1 MSPEQIFLGVLL
13 LLHLSE
19 YCLWVPS
26 GSAVFRRRG
35 RGWETVTRGAIIET
49 RRGSLHW
56 VYPLPGLSR
65 AYRVEEPAL
74 LGSGSLPDGASR
86 KAEAFDPAA
95 SERRRLEVVAL
106 FRPLRWVSLG
116 LTILILAGVPLGL
129 QCLGWGPTLR
139 VGIPVILLLMGCN
152 AVVLFQ
158 RHRSAFPEASDDR
171 WRLVLSACL
180 SPLAATRSWDLAQKD
195 ALAGFH
201 PVAVA
206 AALPGFRDWEGLAST
221 EWRHHRFPESS
232 DALAPG
238 VQGVSEVAG
247 PTGSDAVLGSLAAIA
262 RARGVDPRRWEAPP
276 EPDDPSHTRY
286 CPRCR
291 AQFTGRADTC
301 NACRGIPLRGLSPR

>member
-1 MSPEQIFLGVLL
+1 MSQEQIFLGVLL

-19 YCLWVPS
+19 HCVWVPC
-26 GSAVFRRRG
+26 GSVLFRRRG

-139 VGIPVILLLMGCN
+139 VGIPVIL
-152 AVVLFQ
+152 F
-158 RHRSAFPEASDDR
+158 
-171 WRLVLSACL
+171 
-180 SPLAATRSWDLAQKD
+180 
-195 ALAGFH
+195 
-201 PVAVA
+201 
-206 AALPGFRDWEGLAST
+206 
-221 EWRHHRFPESS
+221 
-232 DALAPG
+232 
-238 VQGVSEVAG
+238 
-247 PTGSDAVLGSLAAIA
+247 
-262 RARGVDPRRWEAPP
+262 
-276 EPDDPSHTRY
+276 
-286 CPRCR
+286 
-291 AQFTGRADTC
+291 
-301 NACRGIPLRGLSPR
+301 